1 MSQTTSFLPDCQTYS
16 VTYTLAIQP
25 PEHWIRVLS
34 VKPVWKCS
42 LNPSC
47 LPRQSVSGSFTCSHL
62 CDNPVLIAS
71 HWESHLHLAP
81 CLPSLISGRE
91 IGMVFLERSI
101 CSYIL
106 FPVKMGSSLL
116 DSLVRLPAPLPE
128 SSDGFPEHVWG
139 KLEEPLVH
147 QSYFVLFWPS
157 KLLTSFYLSPP
168 DDSLLS
174 LEMNFWTQLWA
185 ATTAMEFHVDW
196 LEWNWRF
203 DSAFCCL
210 MQFILTSSIT
220 CPG

>member
-139 KLEEPLVH
+139 KLELIFFSSDPL
-147 QSYFVLFWPS
+147 SCWPAS
-157 KLLTSFYLSPP
+157 TSLLQMTLYWASRWTSGHSSEQPP
-168 DDSLLS
+168 QPWNFMWIDWSETDDS
-174 LEMNFWTQLWA
+174 
-185 ATTAMEFHVDW
+185 TALFVASCN
-196 LEWNWRF
+196 LF
-203 DSAFCCL
+203 
-210 MQFILTSSIT
+210 
-220 CPG
+220 